1 MTTKTPTA
9 NGKFRGRPSKY
20 DPAYCEGVV
29 RLGKLGY
36 TRSMIA
42 NELGIGWRNLQN
54 WEGAHEEFRVALEQA
69 RYDSMAH
76 MERLALEHMIES
88 PGGPK
93 LNTGLWSRSMAAR
106 FPNDYRDNSKVE
118 VSGRNGGAIEV
129 DVVHDFAQTLMDELL
144 AARQADAKSD
154 NSD

>member
-9 NGKFRGRPSKY
+9 NGKFLGRPSKY
-20 DPAYCEGVV
+20 DSAYCDRIVE
-29 RLGKLGY
+29 LGKLGY
-36 TRSMIA
+36 TRAMIA
-42 NELGIGWRNLQN
+42 NELGFGWRNLQN
-54 WEGAHEEFRVALEQA
+54 WEGAHEEFRAALEQA
-69 RYDSMAH
+69 RVDAMAY
-76 MERLALEHMIES
+76 MERLALEHMVES

-106 FPNDYRDNSKVE
+106 FPNEYRDNSRVE

-129 DVVHDFAQTLMDELL
+129 DVVHDFAQTLMDDLL

-154 NSD
+154 SSD